1 MYKSFDVSSVF
12 RIYVKVEGGYMNGLY
27 KAVSDLLTQ
36 AVACRPWGPPPP
48 TAPRPARRPDEER
61 IFKMDT
67 DGKYAFEKIFHLTQP
82 LEQLKS

>member
-36 AVACRPWGPPPP
+36 AVACRTPTHPP
-48 TAPRPARRPDEER
+48 THPPTHT
-61 IFKMDT
+61 IT
-67 DGKYAFEKIFHLTQP
+67 TTTIIII
-82 LEQLKS
+82 